1 MAQYLFLI
9 FGDAEAEETMDAQ
22 EWERMLALHN
32 EFQEKVVAG
41 GGTIVEGNALAPA
54 STATTVR
61 GQGTPSTMVTD
72 GPFTETKETLGGY
85 YVIDCADLDAAI
97 GFARILPALNGG
109 VEVRPIVDTS
119 GG

>member
-1 MAQYLFLI
+1 MAKYLFLI
-9 FGDAEAEETMDAQ
+9 FGDAEAEESMGPQ
-22 EWERMLALHN
+22 EWERMLTLHN

-41 GGTIVEGNALAPA
+41 GGTIVDGNALAPA

-61 GQGTPSTMVTD
+61 GQGSPSILVTD
-72 GPFTETKETLGGY
+72 GPFAETKETLGGY

-97 GFARILPALNGG
+97 GFARILPAIKGG

>member
-9 FGDAEAEETMDAQ
+9 FGDAADDETMSPDD
-22 EWERMLALHN
+22 WNRMLALHN

-41 GGTIVEGNALAPA
+41 GGTVVDGNALAPP

-61 GQGTPSTMVTD
+61 GQGTPSTTVTD
-72 GPFTETKETLGGY
+72 GPFVETKETLGGY
-85 YVIDCADLDAAI
+85 YLIECADLDAAI
-97 GFARILPALNGG
+97 GFARILPTLNGG
-109 VEVRPIVDTS
+109 VEVRPVVDTS